1 MTSSVL
7 SGRRNRLSSRL
18 RLGGRPHATFPEE
31 GFVEVFV
38 RLAGDDFLVRRTF
51 RPITRAHRGD
61 TVVVGRDEQP
71 HAHRFDLAGGDFVAT
86 EGYSFL
92 PEVCKQGRFHR
103 PRDVVQRPPAMLD
116 ELAQLG
122 PVKQTRADLASR
134 ILETG
139 RLRKPHDKEQEAL
152 PSALADL
159 PALEA
164 ELANDRS

>member
-1 MTSSVL
+1 
-7 SGRRNRLSSRL
+7 
-18 RLGGRPHATFPEE
+18 
-31 GFVEVFV
+31 
-38 RLAGDDFLVRRTF
+38 
-51 RPITRAHRGD
+51 
-61 TVVVGRDEQP
+61 
-71 HAHRFDLAGGDFVAT
+71 
-86 EGYSFL
+86 
-92 PEVCKQGRFHR
+92 
-103 PRDVVQRPPAMLD
+103 MLD